1 MGVARFLGS
10 RNGTTLAGRRLRQG
24 ERAAVA
30 LGALVSFGGSSN
42 RWRLIDDGPPVP
54 MARPLDGGEP
64 ICAEHEL
71 IALPNTGA
79 PEVTVYRDAA
89 GEWMLE
95 RESGTERAVEGRE
108 VSAGGWRFTLH
119 LPDVVAPT
127 WEGEALPLS
136 LERLSLRFT
145 VSRDEEFIEVSA
157 VAPGHTVELGA
168 RAHHGVLLALAR
180 ARLEDQQEAARAPAA
195 SRLPETSQGWLYLAG
210 AGAQPAP
217 GRAAPQ
223 RGGVSLPPAVRQR
236 GGGGGRGDHRAA
248 QADASASPG
257 RGPLRHRQ
265 RVTWRRRVRA
275 HPARA
280 VSCRR

>member
-195 SRLPETSQGWLYLAG
+195 SRLPETSQGWLYLEELAH
-210 AGAQPAP
+210 
-217 GRAAPQ
+217 
-223 RGGVSLPPAVRQR
+223 SLRLDEQHLNVAVYRCRQ
-236 GGGGGRGDHRAA
+236 
-248 QADASASPG
+248 QFASAGVVGAAGIIERRKPT
-257 RGPLRHRQ
+257 RQLRLG
-265 RVTWRRRVRA
+265 V
-275 HPARA
+275 ARFDI
-280 VSCRR
+280 VSV